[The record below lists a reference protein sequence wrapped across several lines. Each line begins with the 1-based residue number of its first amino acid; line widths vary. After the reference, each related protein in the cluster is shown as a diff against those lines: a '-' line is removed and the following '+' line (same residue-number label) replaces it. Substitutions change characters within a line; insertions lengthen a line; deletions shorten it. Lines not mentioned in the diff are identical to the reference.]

1 MHRLLNTETYRK
13 IIWDST
19 EKDLNLSTRDIR
31 PIRWFIL
38 FWVGIVSL
46 WGSAQLLLGD
56 YVKFPFGG
64 FIIIISWMSWHPP
77 FSKFMPPP
85 LSAGEAPAPSTGVM
99 VNPSSSNMPLPPSAG
114 EAPAFQAIDAL
125 YTLRLD
131 QAYYP
136 LNVIWVGLMALQLCL
151 HWFCLSGKLQRRWYG
166 IYFLL
171 QGICVLISSL
181 IWSDTIIALGL
192 YLVLVIEALSLLKQ
206 VRRIVVVVAT
216 YLGFFLL
223 TIVWQLT
230 HWVIWMTFGSILLLV
245 LFLIGWLILSIQQ
258 VHARSQLEAA
268 HLQLAA
274 YAMRLEE
281 LTLVNERQRLARELH
296 DTLAQDLVGLTLQLE
311 RVDLHLEKRR
321 FERARELVQQA
332 MTRARATL
340 AEARSAIDDLRTHP
354 LDPDDL
360 LLALER
366 EIERFRA
373 TTSISCSAD
382 LSALAVV
389 PVNLCEH
396 VLRAITEGLTNVARH
411 SQAHQ
416 VWICAQCAETMLT
429 IEVRDDGIGF
439 ESSAAVTQ
447 QGHYGLL
454 GLRERARLVGGYLDI
469 ESAVGKGT
477 ALRLCLPV
485 NQRGGL
491 E

>member
-13 IIWDST
+13 FIWDTT
-19 EKDLNLSTRDIR
+19 EKDLNLYKRDIR

-38 FWVGIVSL
+38 FWVGIVSF

-56 YVKFPFGG
+56 YARLPFGG
-64 FIIIISWMSWHPP
+64 FIIIISWMSWYPHL
-77 FSKFMPPP
+77 SKPLPPP
-85 LSAGEAPAPSTGVM
+85 LSSGEAPAPSTGVL
-99 VNPSSSNMPLPPSAG
+99 VGPPSSNMPPLPSSG
-114 EAPAFQAIDAL
+114 EALQAHDVQ
-125 YTLRLD
+125 YTLRFD

-136 LNVIWVGLMALQLCL
+136 LNVIWVGLMAVQLCL

-166 IYFLL
+166 VYFLL
-171 QGICVLISSL
+171 QGICVLICSL

-206 VRRIVVVVAT
+206 VRQIVAVVAT
-216 YLGFFLL
+216 YLGFFLV

-296 DTLAQDLVGLTLQLE
+296 DTLAQGLVGLTLQLE
-311 RVDLHLEKRR
+311 RVDLHMEKHRV
-321 FERARELVQQA
+321 ERARELVQQA
-332 MTRARATL
+332 MARARATL

-366 EIERFRA
+366 EINRFRA
-373 TTSISCSAD
+373 TTSISCMAD
-382 LSALAVV
+382 LSALAVM
-389 PVNLCEH
+389 PASLCEH

-411 SQAHQ
+411 SQARQ
-416 VWICAQCAETMLT
+416 VWVCAQRGETMLA

-439 ESSAAVTQ
+439 ESRAAVAQ

-454 GLRERARLVGGYLDI
+454 GLRERARLVGGYLEI

-477 ALRLCLPV
+477 VLRLCLPID
-485 NQRGGL
+485 QRGGL